1 MTTAVLDD
9 RPTVSIVLSFRNEA
23 ETIREMVARL
33 EQVLTGIPVEYEVI
47 WVNDASTDAS
57 VSIILELAS
66 QNPRIKL
73 INMSRRFGV
82 NECVVA
88 GMKYARGD
96 AVVMMDADLQ
106 DPPEL
111 LPRLIEEW
119 RRGADVVYT
128 VRLNRLG
135 ESAVKMLITKLAYR
149 FISAI
154 SDIKL
159 PVDAG
164 DFKLLSR
171 QVADQVVKLEEKKPY
186 LRGLVT
192 WLGYRQVPVHYERQ
206 ARFAGTTHFPLL
218 GSRGPIRMF
227 VAGITSFS
235 NLPLVGS
242 LLAGLA
248 VGALSLAALA
258 IMALLAILVSAPAT
272 WLIVMAGV
280 GLLAGLQ
287 LVGIGTVGLYL
298 GRVLDEV
305 RRRPNYVVES
315 THGFDAERH
324 PTATA
329 NLTR

>member
-1 MTTAVLDD
+1 
-9 RPTVSIVLSFRNEA
+9 
-23 ETIREMVARL
+23 
-33 EQVLTGIPVEYEVI
+33 
-47 WVNDASTDAS
+47 
-57 VSIILELAS
+57 
-66 QNPRIKL
+66 
-73 INMSRRFGV
+73 
-82 NECVVA
+82 
-88 GMKYARGD
+88 
-96 AVVMMDADLQ
+96 MMDADLQ

-135 ESAVKMLITKLAYR
+135 ESTVKMLITKLAYR

-154 SDIKL
+154 SDIEL

-218 GSRGPIRMF
+218 GSRGPVRMF

-248 VGALSLAALA
+248 IGALSLVALA
-258 IMALLAILVSAPAT
+258 IMALLALLVSAPAT

-315 THGFDAERH
+315 THGFGAERH
-324 PTATA
+324 SAETAG
-329 NLTR
+329 LTR